1 MKKYKYLDSKETL
14 LLHQKIIAKKP
25 ILNKVYQR
33 YYRILRKVPVPKGK
47 IVEFGSGGG
56 FLKKYLP
63 EVITSDLLKIN
74 GIDKAFSAEKIPF
87 SSQSVSAFYL
97 LNVFHHIKNPVKALR
112 EMERCLKKGGKII
125 MVEPFNTFWSRLV
138 FKFHNEL
145 FDTQASWKVDGKGRL
160 SDANMAIPWIIFVRD
175 RKIFEKMFK
184 NLKIEKIKPIDS
196 LSYFFSGGLSF
207 PQLLP
212 TFFYPFIRKMDSL
225 FPSLGLFAIIVL
237 KKS

>member
-1 MKKYKYLDSKETL
+1 MKKHEHLDNKEAL
-14 LLHQKIIAKKP
+14 LHHQKIIADKP
-25 ILNKVYQR
+25 ILNKIYRR
-33 YYRILRKVPVPKGK
+33 YYRILRRVSVPKGK
-47 IVEFGSGGG
+47 IVELGSGGG

-63 EVITSDLLKIN
+63 EVITSDLLKIK
-74 GIDKAFSAEKIPF
+74 GIDKVFSAEKIPF
-87 SSQSVSAFYL
+87 ANRSVSAFYL
-97 LNVFHHIKNPVKALR
+97 LNVFHHIKNPAKALK

-145 FDTQASWKVDGKGRL
+145 FDTHASWKVDGKGRL

-175 RKIFEKMFK
+175 RKNFEKMFK
-184 NLKIEKIKPIDS
+184 NLKIEEIKPIDPF
-196 LSYFFSGGLSF
+196 SYFFSGGLSF

-212 TFFYPFIRKMDSL
+212 TFCYPFIRKIDDL